1 MATRQIKELFNGRY
15 FDIPKYQR
23 GFAWEKKNVR
33 ELFDD
38 IYESLET
45 DSNHYIGT
53 IVLSKNPDNPDSFYI
68 VDGQQRI
75 TTITMIMNAILSHLP
90 KKDAEYYH
98 RFYIKEERYRLKP
111 LGKDKAFFLSLLSHK
126 KERAETKSQRLLCE
140 AYEEIK
146 SVIAREKNKLKLLKA
161 IEKLEMMEFTESSE
175 GDAIRIFQ
183 TVNDRGKPLSNME
196 KAKSLLVYFS
206 NRYLDKKL
214 DDRINDVFGEIFE
227 IYDDIKG
234 LGEKLEINLISNKE
248 FNEDNIMRYHFVM
261 FSEDNYDATAAY
273 VLDYLK
279 AYLSQY
285 RNDGRK
291 SDFKKLLTFIDTYV
305 NSLHQFFLALRSI
318 ITLATRKAK
327 YFRLF
332 NILGLSATL
341 YPLIT
346 KLEMLGHLDS
356 RLEGS
361 DLSKYSFLDLI
372 EMIDVRVYKTKG
384 TDPKAEVSR
393 FAYQLDETWKIKDI
407 QDWLLDYNK
416 SRMPKESFLSFMRA
430 DIYGNRALPLMFID
444 YSEHIAGAKMTYK
457 ELLKV
462 SKTRPTIEHII
473 AQTPKFAPRALGF
486 KNLEDFIEYN
496 HKLGNLTVLEEK
508 INKAVQNKNPNEK
521 VPSYDR
527 SDFGITK
534 NLSSKIAKQKKFTK
548 MDTQERT
555 EELTSF
561 CMDRYWC

>member
-1 MATRQIKELFNGRY
+1 VATRQIKELFNGRY

-53 IVLSKNPDNPDSFYI
+53 IVLSRNPEKTDFYYI

-75 TTITMIMNAILSHLP
+75 TTITLIINAIIHHLP
-90 KKDAEYYH
+90 KKDAEYYR
-98 RFYIKEERYRLKP
+98 RFYIKEDRYRLKP
-111 LGKDKAFFLSLLSHK
+111 LGKDKDYFLSLLSQK
-126 KERAETKSQRLLCE
+126 REKAENKSQRLLLE

-146 SVIAREKNKLKLLKA
+146 TVIAREKNKGRLLKA

-214 DDRINDVFGEIFE
+214 DDTINDIFGEIFE
-227 IYDDIKG
+227 IYDDIKT

-248 FNEDNIMRYHFVM
+248 FNEDNLMRYHFVM

-273 VLDYLK
+273 VLDFLK
-279 AYLSQY
+279 ARLSQF

-291 SDFKKLLTFIDTYV
+291 STFADLQFFIDTYI
-305 NSLHQFFLALRSI
+305 NSLHQFFLALRKI
-318 ITLATRKAK
+318 VTRATKKAK

-346 KLEMLGHLDS
+346 KLEMLGFLES
-356 RLEGS
+356 KLEGK
-361 DLSKYSFLDLI
+361 DFAKYTFIDLI
-372 EMIDVRVYKTKG
+372 ELIDVRVYKTKG
-384 TDPKAEVSR
+384 TDPKAEISR
-393 FAYQLDETWKIKDI
+393 FAYQLDDSWKIKDI
-407 QDWLLDYNK
+407 QDWLLEYNK
-416 SRMPKESFLSFMRA
+416 SKMPKESFLSFLRA
-430 DIYGNRALPLMFID
+430 DIYGNRALPHIFID
-444 YSEHIAGAKMTYK
+444 YSENIDGSKLSYK
-457 ELLKV
+457 DLLRF

-473 AQTPKFAPRALGF
+473 AQAPKFAPRTLGF

-496 HKLGNLTVLEEK
+496 DKIGNLTVLEEK
-508 INKAVQNKNPNEK
+508 INKAVQNKNPSEK
-521 VPSYDR
+521 VTSYDR
-527 SDFGITK
+527 SGFSITTG
-534 NLSSKIAKQKKFTK
+534 LSSKIAKQKQFTK
-548 MDTQERT
+548 TDIQQRS
-555 EELTSF
+555 EELTTF
-561 CMDRYWC
+561 CVERWWC